1 MGHLVLAGCAGGSG
15 STQAQSGAGQSQVG
29 SELFGSNSGGARGG
43 RGGSASQSDSGWSIV
58 IAHFPADED
67 GAQRAN
73 YALQRVRTA
82 GRLPEAR
89 MEDRGDRIV
98 IIYGSYTDLN
108 DRRAREDLQ
117 RIRGL
122 TIDDER
128 PYSRAIIGPPA
139 VREVYG
145 EIPEFDLRNARQHH
159 GQDKDFTL
167 QIAIYGRQDGDRP
180 SDRELTEIRRTA
192 ETAVAELR
200 REGQEAFY
208 FHGSTRS
215 TVTVGLF
222 TEDEVGGRGADG
234 VRRSESMR
242 LREVRREHPNNLLNG
257 QGIRER
263 IPGTRG
269 NAERNFRLQPSQL
282 VMVPQSS

>member
-1 MGHLVLAGCAGGSG
+1 
-15 STQAQSGAGQSQVG
+15 
-29 SELFGSNSGGARGG
+29 
-43 RGGSASQSDSGWSIV
+43 
-58 IAHFPADED
+58 
-67 GAQRAN
+67 
-73 YALQRVRTA
+73 
-82 GRLPEAR
+82 

>member
-1 MGHLVLAGCAGGSG
+1 M
-15 STQAQSGAGQSQVG
+15 
-29 SELFGSNSGGARGG
+29 
-43 RGGSASQSDSGWSIV
+43 IV
-58 IAHFPADED
+58 
-67 GAQRAN
+67 
-73 YALQRVRTA
+73 
-82 GRLPEAR
+82 
-89 MEDRGDRIV
+89 
-98 IIYGSYTDLN
+98 YGSYSDLN
-108 DRRAREDLQ
+108 DRRAREDLE
-117 RIRGL
+117 RIRRI

-128 PYSRAIIGPPA
+128 PYSRAIIGPPP

-145 EIPEFDLRNARQHH
+145 EVPEFDLRNARDNH
-159 GQDKDFTL
+159 GQDKAFTL
-167 QIAIYGRQDGDRP
+167 QIAIYGRQDGGRP
-180 SDRELTEIRRTA
+180 SDRELAEIRRTA
-192 ETAVAELR
+192 ESAVADLR

-234 VRRSESMR
+234 VRRAESMR
-242 LREVRREHPNNLLNG
+242 LREVRREHPHNLLNG

-269 NAERNFRLQPSQL
+269 DAERNFRLQPSQL